1 MQPSEPLSPGETYLD
16 EDLNIEVVAVESA
29 GCSYP
34 PRAVEPDAA
43 KRITCVY
50 HEHCRTPKSCIRP
63 HSQPDVVY
71 LPKLQYAMF
80 KLTQLVI

>member
-1 MQPSEPLSPGETYLD
+1 MQPSESLSPGETYFD
-16 EDLNIEVVAVESA
+16 EDLGIEVVAAPSL

-43 KRITCVY
+43 KRINCVY
-50 HEHCRTPKSCIRP
+50 RENCRTPEPCARP
-63 HSQPDVVY
+63 YPQLDVVY
-71 LPKLQYAMF
+71 LPKLQYATF

>member
-1 MQPSEPLSPGETYLD
+1 MQPNEPLNPGETYLD
-16 EDLNIEVVAVESA
+16 ENLGIEVVAAESL

-43 KRITCVY
+43 KRINCVY
-50 HEHCRTPKSCIRP
+50 RETCQTSEPCVRP
-63 HSQPDVVY
+63 HHQLDVVY

>member
-1 MQPSEPLSPGETYLD
+1 MQPNEPLNPGETYLD
-16 EDLNIEVVAVESA
+16 ENLGIEVVTVEA
-29 GCSYP
+29 TGCSYP

-43 KRITCVY
+43 KRINCVY
-50 HEHCRTPKSCIRP
+50 RENCRTSEPCGRP
-63 HSQPDVVY
+63 YPQLDVVY